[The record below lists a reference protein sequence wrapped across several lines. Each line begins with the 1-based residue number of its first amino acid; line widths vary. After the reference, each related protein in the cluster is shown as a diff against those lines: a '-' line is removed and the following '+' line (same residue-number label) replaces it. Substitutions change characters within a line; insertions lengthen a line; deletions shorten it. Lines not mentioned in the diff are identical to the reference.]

1 MRTFANENKQKFNCM
16 KKILMLLA
24 VAMISVTAAFAQ
36 VDKIVGEWKTVDD
49 KTGKAVSVVK
59 IYKQGDKYFG
69 KIVKL
74 LSPDA
79 NQKNLGLVVVKDM
92 KEKKGQLV
100 DGKIFDPK
108 SGNTYYAS
116 IKYDSKKNEINL
128 RGSIDKFGMRGRTQ
142 TWVK

>member
-1 MRTFANENKQKFNCM
+1 MRTFANENKQNYNCM

-79 NQKNLGLVVVKDM
+79 NQKNIGLVVVKDM
-92 KEKKGQLV
+92 KEKKIETLEEYV
-100 DGKIFDPK
+100 VKYINNK
-108 SGNTYYAS
+108 ENT
-116 IKYDSKKNEINL
+116 KKKNSTLPFFKAQWFPKI
-128 RGSIDKFGMRGRTQ
+128 K
-142 TWVK
+142 

>member
-1 MRTFANENKQKFNCM
+1 MRTFANENKQKFNYM

-79 NQKNLGLVVVKDM
+79 NHKNLGLVVVKDM

-128 RGSIDKFGMRGRTQ
+128 RGSIDKFGMLGRTQ

>member
-1 MRTFANENKQKFNCM
+1 M

-74 LSPDA
+74 LSSDA
-79 NQKNLGLVVVKDM
+79 NQKNL
-92 KEKKGQLV
+92 
-100 DGKIFDPK
+100 
-108 SGNTYYAS
+108 
-116 IKYDSKKNEINL
+116 NL
-128 RGSIDKFGMRGRTQ
+128 LL
-142 TWVK
+142 